1 MENGM
6 WTVFA
11 LKDCV
16 YLRARMGLKLAFLE
30 DATLS
35 MAIAALTS
43 KPRKQ
48 LQEAVVVETQRLL
61 QLTQEEKSMQLRA
74 LLGPQGGLPRLK
86 DELLKV
92 AALLNITTSADATV
106 EVLKSQISPMVK
118 ELLSKPIPHPKS
130 QGVRPA
136 SSVPMPVRRPVPV
149 VNLDKDESMEAEMP
163 EAADD
168 RLLLGQEFWQE
179 EDLAS

>member
-1 MENGM
+1 M
-6 WTVFA
+6 
-11 LKDCV
+11 

-61 QLTQEEKSMQLRA
+61 QLTQKEKSIA
-74 LLGPQGGLPRLK
+74 LLGPKGRLPRLK

-92 AALLNITTSADATV
+92 AALLNITISADATV
-106 EVLKSQISPMVK
+106 EVLKSQISPTVK

-130 QGVRPA
+130 QGIR
-136 SSVPMPVRRPVPV
+136 PMPVRRPVPV
-149 VNLDKDESMEAEMP
+149 VKLDKDKSMEAEMLE
-163 EAADD
+163 EAGD
-168 RLLLGQEFWQE
+168 RLLLSQEFWQG

>member
-1 MENGM
+1 M
-6 WTVFA
+6 WTVFS

-16 YLRARMGLKLAFLE
+16 YLRSLMGLKLAFLE

-35 MAIAALTS
+35 KAIAALTS

-74 LLGPQGGLPRLK
+74 LLGPKGGLPRLK
-86 DELLKV
+86 DEILKV
-92 AALLNITTSADATV
+92 AALLNITTSGDDTV

-118 ELLSKPIPHPKS
+118 ELLSKPSPHPKS
-130 QGVRPA
+130 SGARLVSAPKSSRHPA
-136 SSVPMPVRRPVPV
+136 PVA
-149 VNLDKDESMEAEMP
+149 NLEEDESMTAVP

-179 EDLAS
+179 EDRGSWN

>member
-1 MENGM
+1 MHGKGIC
-6 WTVFA
+6 TVVA
-11 LKDCV
+11 LKDCM

-30 DATLS
+30 DAILS
-35 MAIAALTS
+35 MAIPALTS

-61 QLTQEEKSMQLRA
+61 QLAQKEKSIA
-74 LLGPQGGLPRLK
+74 LLGPKGRLPRLK

-106 EVLKSQISPMVK
+106 EVLKSQISPTVK
-118 ELLSKPIPHPKS
+118 EHLSKPIPHPKS
-130 QGVRPA
+130 QGIRL
-136 SSVPMPVRRPVPV
+136 MPVRRPVPV
-149 VNLDKDESMEAEMP
+149 VKLDKDKSMEAEMLE
-163 EAADD
+163 EAGD
-168 RLLLGQEFWQE
+168 RLLLGQEFWQG